1 MDRGDTR
8 ERRQDPRVELH
19 LLVRVRGGDGA
30 DGSPWTEITTTTD
43 ASAGGVGLVLDHRLA
58 VGQVVQL
65 EVLTPLPKS
74 LGVPEATTHP
84 LYGVVRSAVA
94 EGDAGR
100 VGVMFLER
108 HIDFDSLDSEHDRR
122 RSERFAIRVN
132 FIVQQVDAAG
142 VTIKEGLSVAEDIS
156 RGGAQLVAALGLTPG
171 DVVLLR
177 EVGGAFEARA
187 EITRTW
193 LDGDGLRRLHLRFLD
208 GRSPDHVVP
217 TA

>member
-1 MDRGDTR
+1 MERPDSR

-19 LLVRVRGGDGA
+19 LLVRVRGGDEA
-30 DGSPWTEITTTTD
+30 DGTPWSEITTTTD
-43 ASAGGVGLVLDHRLA
+43 ASAGGIGLLLDHPLA

-65 EVLTPLPKS
+65 DVLTPLPKR

-84 LYGVVRSAVA
+84 LYGVVRSAVP

-108 HIDFDSLDSEHDRR
+108 HVDLDPREAEGDRR
-122 RSERFAIRVN
+122 RSERFPIRVN

-156 RGGAQLVAALGLTPG
+156 RGGAQLLAALSLKPG
-171 DVVLLR
+171 DVVRLR
-177 EVGGAFEARA
+177 EVGGAFETRA

-193 LDGDGLRRLHLRFLD
+193 VDDEGLRRLHLRFLD

-217 TA
+217 IA